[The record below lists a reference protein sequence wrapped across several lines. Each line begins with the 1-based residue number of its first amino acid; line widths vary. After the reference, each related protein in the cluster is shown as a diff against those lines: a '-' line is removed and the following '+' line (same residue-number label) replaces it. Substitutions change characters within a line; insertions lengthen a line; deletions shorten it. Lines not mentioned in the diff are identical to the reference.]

1 MRRGHI
7 LPLTALALCALAF
20 FLPRIAQDPAYHQ
33 FADARVWLGISNFG
47 DVVSNLP
54 FLIAALLGYRRWR
67 EPNFGVFLL
76 GLALTCVGSSYYHL
90 APSTERLFWDR
101 LPMTIAFMG
110 FFCLLIEKRISP
122 MMADRLLIP
131 LIAIGIL
138 SVEYWRRSEL
148 ASAGDLRAYALV
160 QFGTIALSVLLLI
173 LYRGPKPSL
182 QSIALLFVLYLS
194 AKLLEHLD
202 APIFSSTGGAVS
214 GHTLKHLAAGLGCCV
229 FVWLNRFPDAQ
240 LRVPRGNQ

>member
-7 LPLTALALCALAF
+7 LPLTALALCALTF
-20 FLPRIAQDPAYHQ
+20 FVPRMAQDPGYHQ
-33 FADARVWLGISNFG
+33 FADSRAGLGISNFG
-47 DVVSNLP
+47 DIASNLP
-54 FLIAALLGYRRWR
+54 FLIAAILGYRRRR

-76 GLALTCVGSSYYHL
+76 GLALTFAGSTYYHL

-110 FFCLLIEKRISP
+110 FFCFLIEKRISP
-122 MMADRLLIP
+122 PLADRLIIP

-148 ASAGDLRAYALV
+148 AGAGDLRLYALV
-160 QFGTIALSVLLLI
+160 QFGTIALSLLLLI

-182 QSIALLFVLYLS
+182 KSIMIMFMAYVA
-194 AKLLEHLD
+194 AKLLEHHD
-202 APIFSSTGGAVS
+202 RTIFMVSQGSIS
-214 GHTLKHLAAGLGCCV
+214 GHTLKHLAAGLGCCA
-229 FVWLNRFPDAQ
+229 FVWLNRQPDVEPVV
-240 LRVPRGNQ
+240 LRGNY